1 MGSAIL
7 AFFLVWAL
15 TTLADAIVR
24 GAARWRGRRPALP
37 AKAPDE
43 GSDVPRAAEPSRR
56 RARTEEAPE
65 PSAEDAIG
73 EPERE
78 TAPAQVP
85 VRLPVRV
92 GPTRL
97 PILFAHGY
105 FGFDALGVP
114 RRPEY
119 FRGIRAAL
127 EAEGHVVHVARVS
140 PTAGVAKRAT
150 ELAAQVRRIG
160 GRVNIIAHSM
170 GGLDAR
176 YAIAALGLADAVAS
190 LVTVGT
196 PHFGTPLADGS
207 AGVLNDLQTTRR
219 LLATMGM
226 NLDGLYDL
234 TTPHMAAFNREV
246 LDHPGVLYASVV
258 GSVNHRL
265 LPVNA
270 LLAPGYA
277 FLWRRAGANDGV
289 VPAASQ
295 RWGEVLDEIDADHWA
310 QIGWSTGFD
319 ARALYAG
326 VARTLAARGF

>member
-1 MGSAIL
+1 MVNRMGSVLL
-7 AFFLVWAL
+7 AVFLVWAL
-15 TTLADAIVR
+15 TTLADAVVR
-24 GAARWRGRRPALP
+24 AVARWRESAPRLPRPERPPLEP
-37 AKAPDE
+37 
-43 GSDVPRAAEPSRR
+43 PR
-56 RARTEEAPE
+56 APE
-65 PSAEDAIG
+65 PAEGDARPDVT
-73 EPERE
+73 EPP
-78 TAPAQVP
+78 APEHAVS
-85 VRLPVRV
+85 RLPVRT

-127 EAEGHVVHVARVS
+127 EAAGHAVHVARVS
-140 PTAGVAKRAT
+140 PTAGVAKRAA
-150 ELAAQVRRIG
+150 ELAAQVRRVG
-160 GRVNIIAHSM
+160 GKVNIIAHSM

-176 YAIAALGLADAVAS
+176 YAIAELGLADAVAS

-196 PHFGTPLADGS
+196 PHFGTPLADSS
-207 AGVLNDLQTTRR
+207 AGVLGDLLTTRR
-219 LLATMGM
+219 LLASVGM

-234 TTPHMAAFNREV
+234 TTPHMTAFNRKV
-246 LDHPGVLYASVV
+246 LDHPEVLYASVV

-319 ARALYAG
+319 ARALYVA

>member
-1 MGSAIL
+1 MGSAVL

-15 TTLADAIVR
+15 TTGADVLLRAFVRWRAGRRALAR
-24 GAARWRGRRPALP
+24 GASEEPAPRL
-37 AKAPDE
+37 A
-43 GSDVPRAAEPSRR
+43 RAAQER
-56 RARTEEAPE
+56 PE
-65 PSAEDAIG
+65 TV
-73 EPERE
+73 RE
-78 TAPAQVP
+78 THVPEAEPTPNAAAPLVRVP
-85 VRLPVRV
+85 SRLPVRV

-127 EAEGHVVHVARVS
+127 EAAGHVVHVARVS
-140 PTAGVAKRAT
+140 PTASVAMRAA
-150 ELAAQVRRIG
+150 ELEAQVRRLN

-176 YAIAALGLADAVAS
+176 YAITELGLADAVAS

-196 PHFGTPLADGS
+196 PHFGTPLADSGAS
-207 AGVLNDLQTTRR
+207 VLGDLQTTRR
-219 LLATMGM
+219 LLATMGL

-234 TTPHMAAFNREV
+234 TTPHMAAFNRKV
-246 LDHPGVLYASVV
+246 VDHPGVLYASVV

-319 ARALYAG
+319 ARTLYAT
-326 VARTLAARGF
+326 VAQTLAARGL

>member
-1 MGSAIL
+1 MGSAVL

-15 TTLADAIVR
+15 TTLADVVLRAVLAGR
-24 GAARWRGRRPALP
+24 ERRRHLAARPREAQC
-37 AKAPDE
+37 
-43 GSDVPRAAEPSRR
+43 DVPRHPALDDAHLDPPPPAPRAEV
-56 RARTEEAPE
+56 
-65 PSAEDAIG
+65 
-73 EPERE
+73 
-78 TAPAQVP
+78 QVP
-85 VRLPVRV
+85 ARLPVRV
-92 GPTRL
+92 GPTRQ

-127 EAEGHVVHVARVS
+127 EAAGHVVHVARVS
-140 PTAGVAKRAT
+140 PTAGVARRAA

-176 YAIAALGLADAVAS
+176 YAIAELGLADAVAS

-196 PHFGTPLADGS
+196 PHFGTPLADSGAS
-207 AGVLNDLQTTRR
+207 VLGDLQATRR
-219 LLATMGM
+219 LLGTMGL

-234 TTPHMAAFNREV
+234 TTPHMAAFNRKV
-246 LDHPGVLYASVV
+246 VDHPNVLYASVV

-319 ARALYAG
+319 ARALYVA
-326 VARTLAARGF
+326 VARTLATRGL

>member
-1 MGSAIL
+1 MGSAVL

-15 TTLADAIVR
+15 TTAADVLVRAFVRWRGGRRELAR
-24 GAARWRGRRPALP
+24 GAAEEAR
-37 AKAPDE
+37 
-43 GSDVPRAAEPSRR
+43 DVPSPKPLPHLPQGDRE
-56 RARTEEAPE
+56 T
-65 PSAEDAIG
+65 
-73 EPERE
+73 ERE
-78 TAPAQVP
+78 ATGGAGDIPAQAAS
-85 VRLPVRV
+85 RLPVRV

-114 RRPEY
+114 RRPAY

-127 EAEGHVVHVARVS
+127 EAAGHVVHVARVS
-140 PTAGVAKRAT
+140 PTASVAMRAA
-150 ELAAQVRRIG
+150 ELEAQVRRLN

-176 YAIAALGLADAVAS
+176 YAIAELGLADAVAS

-196 PHFGTPLADGS
+196 PHFGTPLADRGAS
-207 AGVLNDLQTTRR
+207 VLGDLQTTRR
-219 LLATMGM
+219 LLANLGL

-234 TTPHMAAFNREV
+234 TTPHMAAFNRRV
-246 LDHPGVLYASVV
+246 VDHPSVLYASVV

-319 ARALYAG
+319 ARALYAT
-326 VARTLAARGF
+326 VARTLAARGL